1 MCQTGI
7 CRETAGR
14 VLTEIQKQRT
24 AQADWNSEAGQSF
37 FCSCFCAA
45 FEIVP
50 VHLAVQILCGFLLAL
65 SKDMGYNGKRCVLR
79 QVAAKKIGGP
89 KMKRCIICGN
99 VGSDDSTVCEVCGN
113 PYLDIQESEYSDLDV
128 DYGREEE
135 LPTEEMTGAS
145 EYTEEKTQPE
155 EDRGTDPEETHETK
169 PEETYESE
177 SEETHE
183 TKPAEARETKLEEA
197 HGTKSEEARETEPKD
212 AVITPEK
219 PAAAEVQMPRRQ
231 AAPLRGEPH
240 IYGQSDAN
248 RGGERR
254 TSGAIRREMGRAYEG
269 SRADAPVKGA
279 ARPADVKK
287 PEEMQQR
294 TGRPVGRNAA
304 EGAQRPQGIREG
316 QAQGRP
322 QMQGTP
328 MQGNPMQERPLG
340 ANGAPMM
347 GAAGRSSMPMRPLP
361 PQNQSGNAANRPAGG
376 AYGNGAR
383 PVNYMAQRIAA
394 AARKQ
399 LKSPLFLLIVLLQTI
414 YLAGTVASV
423 YLQQVDF
430 SQIARLLADTS
441 VPGQA
446 AGYVNGALSVITKLD
461 GMAGVIQLIISF
473 PDLLLCIGLWLT
485 WFAARTKKEKMS
497 CAGLNFW
504 KIYVVIGMI
513 GTCLMMLVGLVVGV
527 ALVVS
532 AWASGSKGV
541 IAVTVILLILLI
553 VVTMMVVMYYFSFL
567 ATLKTFRRNG
577 NGESYGAASG
587 YVGMI
592 HILLGL
598 FGIIGLLSGIVNEEI
613 GTILSSAGKI
623 GWMVLFGLWIFH
635 YRSKLSEVEGE

>member
-1 MCQTGI
+1 
-7 CRETAGR
+7 
-14 VLTEIQKQRT
+14 
-24 AQADWNSEAGQSF
+24 
-37 FCSCFCAA
+37 
-45 FEIVP
+45 
-50 VHLAVQILCGFLLAL
+50 
-65 SKDMGYNGKRCVLR
+65 
-79 QVAAKKIGGP
+79 
-89 KMKRCIICGN
+89 MKRCIICGN

-113 PYLDIQESEYSDLDV
+113 PYLEIQESEYSDLDL
-128 DYGREEE
+128 DYGRGEEE

-145 EYTEEKTQPE
+145 EYTEDGTQQE
-155 EDRGTDPEETHETK
+155 EER
-169 PEETYESE
+169 ESE
-177 SEETHE
+177 PRDAATEENAEAAEYAEAEAMNGTFAALEGNAEFTGVNAAEEKAETAASEESAEFAGVNAADEMAE
-183 TKPAEARETKLEEA
+183 TAASEGSTEFAEAAASNRNAELNADRAET
-197 HGTKSEEARETEPKD
+197 
-212 AVITPEK
+212 
-219 PAAAEVQMPRRQ
+219 AAAVQGTGLTAAGNAAAGVQMARRQ

-254 TSGAIRREMGRAYEG
+254 TSGAFRREMGRAYEG

-316 QAQGRP
+316 QAAGRP
-322 QMQGTP
+322 PMTGPTGT
-328 MQGNPMQERPLG
+328 PMQERPSGANGTPMQERPSG

-361 PQNQSGNAANRPAGG
+361 PQNQPGNPANRPAGG
-376 AYGNGAR
+376 ASGNGAR

-394 AARKQ
+394 TARKQ
-399 LKSPLFLLIVLLQTI
+399 LKSPLFLLIALLQTI
-414 YLAGTVASV
+414 YLAGTVVSV

-430 SQIARLLADTS
+430 SQIARLLADTN

-446 AGYVNGALSVITKLD
+446 AGYVNGVLSVITKLE
-461 GMAGVIQLIISF
+461 GMAGVIQLVISF

-497 CAGLNFW
+497 GVGLNFW
-504 KIYVVIGMI
+504 RIYVIIGMI

-532 AWASGSKGV
+532 AWASGTKSV

-553 VVTMMVVMYYFSFL
+553 VVTMMIVMYYFSFL

-613 GTILSSAGKI
+613 GTIVSSAGKI
-623 GWMVLFGLWIFH
+623 GWMVLFGLWIFR
-635 YRSKLSEVEGE
+635 YRSKLSEVED

>member
-1 MCQTGI
+1 
-7 CRETAGR
+7 
-14 VLTEIQKQRT
+14 
-24 AQADWNSEAGQSF
+24 
-37 FCSCFCAA
+37 
-45 FEIVP
+45 
-50 VHLAVQILCGFLLAL
+50 
-65 SKDMGYNGKRCVLR
+65 
-79 QVAAKKIGGP
+79 
-89 KMKRCIICGN
+89 MKRCIICGN
-99 VGSDDSTVCEVCGN
+99 VGSNDSTVCEVCGN
-113 PYLDIQESEYSDLDV
+113 PYLEIHESEYSDLDL
-128 DYGREEE
+128 DYGRGEEE

-145 EYTEEKTQPE
+145 EYTEDGTQQE
-155 EDRGTDPEETHETK
+155 EER
-169 PEETYESE
+169 ESE
-177 SEETHE
+177 LRDAATEENAEAAEYAEAEAMNGTFAASEGNAELTGVNAADETAETAASEESAEFTAVDE
-183 TKPAEARETKLEEA
+183 MDETAASEGNAEFAEAAASDRNAELNTKPAETATAEQGAGLTA
-197 HGTKSEEARETEPKD
+197 AGN
-212 AVITPEK
+212 
-219 PAAAEVQMPRRQ
+219 AAAGVQMARRQ

-254 TSGAIRREMGRAYEG
+254 TSGAFRREMGRAYEG

-316 QAQGRP
+316 QAAGRP
-322 QMQGTP
+322 PMTGPTGTP
-328 MQGNPMQERPLG
+328 VQERPSG

-361 PQNQSGNAANRPAGG
+361 PQNQPGNPANRPAGG
-376 AYGNGAR
+376 ASGNGAR

-394 AARKQ
+394 TARKQ
-399 LKSPLFLLIVLLQTI
+399 LKSPLFLLIALLQTV
-414 YLAGTVASV
+414 YLAGTVVSV

-430 SQIARLLADTS
+430 SQIARLLADTN

-446 AGYVNGALSVITKLD
+446 AGYVNGVLSVITKLE
-461 GMAGVIQLIISF
+461 GMAGVIQLVISF

-497 CAGLNFW
+497 GAGLNFW
-504 KIYVVIGMI
+504 RIYVIIGMI

-532 AWASGSKGV
+532 AWASGTKSV

-553 VVTMMVVMYYFSFL
+553 VVTMMIVMYYFSFL

-613 GTILSSAGKI
+613 GTIVSSAGKI
-623 GWMVLFGLWIFH
+623 GWMVLFGLWIFR
-635 YRSKLSEVEGE
+635 YRSKLSEVED